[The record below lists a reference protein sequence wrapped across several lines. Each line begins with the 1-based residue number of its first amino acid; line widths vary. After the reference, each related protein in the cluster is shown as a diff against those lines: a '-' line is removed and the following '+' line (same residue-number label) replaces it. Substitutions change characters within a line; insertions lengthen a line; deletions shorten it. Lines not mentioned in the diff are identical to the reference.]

1 MRRGLFIF
9 LSLTGCL
16 PVISQ
21 VTQNAAI
28 NNQVITTGNTYAVVI
43 GIANYENEYIN
54 LNYANR
60 DAQEFAGY
68 LQSKAGGSVPAENIR
83 LLIDTNA
90 TTAAIYNAL
99 TWLRDR
105 CGEDKS
111 ENSDKTNLV
120 YFYFSGHGDVE
131 TDTKANLGFLL
142 CFNTPLNN
150 YLNNAVRIE
159 DLNNYAHTLSVDLNA
174 NVIII
179 TDACHSGKLA
189 GSDNRG
195 TFLVGKEL
203 SAAREKEIRIASC
216 NPDQLS
222 NEDIRWGGGRG
233 VFSYY
238 LINGLKGLADRNGD
252 NVITLNEI
260 KTFIDSSIAADP
272 ILQENKLK
280 QTPIL
285 EGQQQFKIA
294 SISKEELISLQS
306 SMVADHPPLSDQ
318 EYFFELLKKNDGL
331 ELINYKKLNAL
342 SKDEIPFAFINQ
354 AKKILDS
361 AEGFEKISKL
371 EKSIRKEKEA
381 LNLFNQALVDA
392 LHTRGQKII
401 NLYLEGDAA
410 ELERRRYYNS
420 KSSGYDIYPAM
431 YELAL
436 KLTETDNPLS
446 QILKVNQL
454 YFEAVAARI
463 KIPLVEESRQKQL
476 IENALVAEK
485 KALALSDQA
494 AYIHNE
500 LGILY
505 KLKKEYTEAEKY
517 FKNASILSPR
527 WAIPWANLCGLY
539 AETKSFEKG
548 KAAGRV
554 ADSLQADQQNTNANL
569 GVIHEVSGNWLFAEE
584 FYRKA
589 IDINSRH
596 YFPFERLGY
605 VYMNTTRYAEA
616 DSFFYEADL
625 RKKGYHFKENESA
638 IGSTDIVAAPMAQ
651 FFCNVDTLIL
661 QKDDILAFF
670 TWGVQDYEA
679 KDYKNA
685 VRILKKVIALD
696 KTNPLVFH
704 YMGKIFYDQQKWED
718 AEVMFKFAVSYY
730 LDDSAFNKYCDS
742 VITSKK
748 YPYDHDC
755 FENFFRN
762 SQYQMIQDYYFLAT
776 LYESW
781 AHYEEAEIYYRK
793 IIESDKN
800 DLGGY
805 VKLWRMLEKLGRYT
819 ETEKVIQ
826 SYAGYDKERTERELN
841 EFYRRTIPKFPE
853 NGIWPYRLGLLLYD
867 RAETKSRETYLDTI
881 IWFPKLNREI
891 FIDLDSYNRLGT
903 DLKWD
908 KTISGSPR
916 LVTVEPQLHENAA
929 GILIPGTKEVVT
941 LADAIYTP
949 RKDAITYLL
958 IADSLFAETETKAD
972 INFKVG
978 NVFVWAGSKKQAY
991 PYYSRSVELVPDN
1004 AGARLSLIDV
1014 CKALY
1019 KNRAG
1024 IEQLNYLYEHQ
1035 QINFQKRLLLA
1046 EFLIHSSQFDKAK
1059 KVIEEA
1065 QAIHPYVVPETFD
1078 LMGRLYLLS
1087 GQPAQAILFYQD
1099 YLVVSPNDPNTL
1111 YTIAGQYA
1119 KTGNEMKA
1127 WKFLEE
1133 SLKKGFRYSWVLQF
1147 DPSWKNFRN
1156 TKKWNDLIK
1165 RFPMKKYLNPAVAVN

>member
-1 MRRGLFIF
+1 MPTSSIIKKGLFIF
-9 LSLTGCL
+9 LLVTGCL
-16 PVISQ
+16 PAIAQ
-21 VTQNAAI
+21 VKQDPASGKET
-28 NNQVITTGNTYAVVI
+28 ITTGNTYAVVI
-43 GIANYENEYIN
+43 GIANYENENIN

-60 DAQEFAGY
+60 DAAIFAGY
-68 LQSKAGGSVPAENIR
+68 LQSGAGGNVPAENIR

-99 TWLRDR
+99 SWLRNR
-105 CGEDKS
+105 CEEDKR

-131 TDTKANLGFLL
+131 TDTRASLGFLL
-142 CFNTPLNN
+142 SFNTPVNN

-159 DLNNYAHTLSVDLNA
+159 DLNNYAHTLSVDLGA

-203 SAAREKEIRIASC
+203 STAREKEIRIVSC
-216 NPDQLS
+216 NPDELS

-233 VFSYY
+233 VFSFY
-238 LINGLKGLADRNGD
+238 LINGLKGLADKNGD
-252 NVITLNEI
+252 NTITLNEI
-260 KTFIDSSIAADP
+260 KTFVDSSMAADP
-272 ILQENKLK
+272 FLNENKLK

-285 EGQQQFKIA
+285 EGKPQFKLA
-294 SISKEELISLQS
+294 SINKEELISLQHS
-306 SMVADHPPLSDQ
+306 LVAESPPLSDLN
-318 EYFFELLKKNDGL
+318 YFFDFLKKDDRL
-331 ELINYKKLNAL
+331 ELINYEKLNVL
-342 SKDEIPFAFINQ
+342 SKDEIPFAFIAL
-354 AKKILDS
+354 AKTTFDSTVRPDKI
-361 AEGFEKISKL
+361 AKL
-371 EKSIRKEKEA
+371 ENLIRQNSEQ
-381 LNLFNQALVDA
+381 LNLFKQSLVDA

-431 YELAL
+431 YDLAI
-436 KLTETDNPLS
+436 KLTETNDPLL

-454 YFEAVAARI
+454 YFEAVAARL
-463 KIPLVEESRQKQL
+463 KIPLVDETRQKQL
-476 IENALVAEK
+476 IEIALVAGK

-505 KLKKEYTEAEKY
+505 QLKKQYTEAEKY
-517 FKNASILSPR
+517 FTNASILAPA

-539 AETKSFEKG
+539 AETKNFEKG
-548 KAAGRV
+548 LAAGRV
-554 ADSLQADQQNTNANL
+554 ADGLQADQQNNNANL
-569 GVIHEVSGNWLFAEE
+569 GVIYEKSGNWLFAEE

-596 YFPFERLGY
+596 YFPFERLGF
-605 VYMNTTRYAEA
+605 VYMNMTQYAEA

-625 RKKGYHFKENESA
+625 RKKGYHFKENESDV
-638 IGSTDIVAAPMAQ
+638 GDLGIVAAPMSE
-651 FFCNVDTLIL
+651 FFCNIDTLIL
-661 QKDDILAFF
+661 QKDDLLAFF
-670 TWGVQDYEA
+670 TWGVQEY
-679 KDYKNA
+679 KVKNYKNA
-685 VRILKKVIALD
+685 ERILKKVIALD

-704 YMGKIFYDQQKWED
+704 YLGKILYDQQKWED
-718 AEVMFKFAVSYY
+718 AEVMFKFAVKYY
-730 LDDSAFNKYCDS
+730 LNDSDFKKYGDS
-742 VITSKK
+742 VINSKK

-755 FENFFRN
+755 FENFFRD
-762 SQYQMIQDYYFLAT
+762 SYYDRIEDYYFLAT

-800 DLGGY
+800 NLGGY

-826 SYAGYDKERTERELN
+826 SYAEYDKERTERELN

-853 NGIWPYRLGLLLYD
+853 NGDWSYRLGLLLYE
-867 RAETKSRETYLDTI
+867 RAEAKSREAYLDTI

-891 FIDLDSYNRLGT
+891 FIDLDSYKRLGT

-908 KTISGSPR
+908 KTITGSPQ
-916 LVTVEPQLHENAA
+916 LVTVVPQLHENPA
-929 GILIPGTKEVVT
+929 GIIIPGTREGLT

-958 IADSLFAETETKAD
+958 KADSLFTETETKAD

-991 PYYSRSVELVPDN
+991 PYYAKSVELVPDN
-1004 AGARLSLIDV
+1004 AGARLSLVDV
-1014 CKALY
+1014 CKSLY
-1019 KNRAG
+1019 KNRVG
-1024 IEQLNYLYEHQ
+1024 LEQLNYLYGHQ

-1046 EFLIHSSQFDKAK
+1046 EFLVHSSQFEKAK
-1059 KVIEEA
+1059 KIIEEA

-1087 GQPAQAILFYQD
+1087 GQAAKANLFYQD
-1099 YLVVSPNDPNTL
+1099 YL
-1111 YTIAGQYA
+1111 
-1119 KTGNEMKA
+1119 
-1127 WKFLEE
+1127 
-1133 SLKKGFRYSWVLQF
+1133 
-1147 DPSWKNFRN
+1147 
-1156 TKKWNDLIK
+1156 
-1165 RFPMKKYLNPAVAVN
+1165 AVNTN